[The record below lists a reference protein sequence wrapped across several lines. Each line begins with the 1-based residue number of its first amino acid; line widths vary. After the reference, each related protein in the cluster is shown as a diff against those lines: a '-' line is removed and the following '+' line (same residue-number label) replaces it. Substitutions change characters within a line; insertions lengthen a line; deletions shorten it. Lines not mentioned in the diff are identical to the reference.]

1 MADVKVEWENGI
13 PEGVKRFTKTVI
25 DALVSASEDAIE
37 IIANESEKQVPLH
50 KGTLRDS
57 WEVTPL
63 RNEIGF
69 MIGYHT
75 PYASRLH
82 EHPEYNFRNGRK
94 GKFLEDPIEQ
104 NLGDYQGKYLDKL
117 RSILK

>member
-1 MADVKVEWENGI
+1 MADIKIEWEDGV
-13 PEGVKRFTKTVI
+13 PEGVKKFTKKVVE
-25 DALVSASEDAIE
+25 ALVDASQDAID
-37 IIANESEKQVPLH
+37 IIANESEQQVPLQY
-50 KGTLRDS
+50 GTLRDS
-57 WEVTPL
+57 WEVLPL
-63 RNEIGF
+63 KNEIGF

-104 NLGDYQGKYLDKL
+104 NLGDYQGKYIDKL